1 MNAEEPGS
9 LGSPA
14 DHGGVPALAAEFTS
28 RERDEDR
35 LTRKPLELWDRIK
48 LILLFL
54 GAWVVMLWAN
64 LAQFDPA
71 IGSSEAL
78 NQTLRGYWWLL
89 GLAAVEAVR
98 QIHYLIS
105 EHSASWHR
113 RWTGLFARAQKRTGR
128 MNDWTRFR
136 ISRVLKLLFILAI
149 VDLFLAKIYHLPPAT
164 ALIQLP
170 IAITKALPF
179 AFQLAFGFLFVMFQ
193 FIGLFW
199 FLSRGGVDV
208 YMPDDIK
215 TRFTDVKGQD
225 AVLTRVKENIIFL
238 DDPESIEERGGYV
251 PGGILLWGPPGTG
264 KGQPVSGPVMTPT
277 GPRRMGDLLPGD
289 LVIGSDGVP
298 TRVTEVHLL
307 GERDL
312 YRVSFSDA

>member
-14 DHGGVPALAAEFTS
+14 DHGGVPALAAEFKS

-71 IGSSEAL
+71 ISSSEAL

-215 TRFTDVKGQD
+215 TRFTDVRGQD
-225 AVLTRVKENIIFL
+225 LTKWTYRFEPDAGGTKVTESFEMMADQPGLITFFERNVMRVK
-238 DDPESIEERGGYV
+238 DR
-251 PGGILLWGPPGTG
+251 
-264 KGQPVSGPVMTPT
+264 KA
-277 GPRRMGDLLPGD
+277 DLEQGMQATLQRIKAA
-289 LVIGSDGVP
+289 VEGSA
-298 TRVTEVHLL
+298 
-307 GERDL
+307 
-312 YRVSFSDA
+312 S